1 VPVCIMVPMSR
12 VSESSE
18 APRHRAVPVAPGAEG
33 SVAPSLAWKVCAVLP
48 LVLLVVLM
56 SVKVA
61 GSLGNSDSKETSQV
75 QDPGVT
81 SAPAEP
87 TLSETATNSEAE
99 KAREIRSGAPKPS
112 EPPNDAFT
120 TEPATIPDSGFQ
132 MPPGDID
139 QTATPQPTKTPTKSP
154 THTPSPSP
162 TPTPDEARQQCIEDG
177 VSVLDIAALA
187 ACIADLM
194 DP

>member
-1 VPVCIMVPMSR
+1 MDPMSR
-12 VSESSE
+12 GSDTSE

-33 SVAPSLAWKVCAVLP
+33 AVAPSLIWKVCAVLP
-48 LVLLVVLM
+48 LVLLCVLM

-61 GSLGNSDSKETSQV
+61 GSFGGSDSKEASQV

-81 SAPAEP
+81 GTPAAPTP
-87 TLSETATNSEAE
+87 SETATQSEAE
-99 KAREIRSGAPKPS
+99 KTRELLSGAPTQS
-112 EPPNDAFT
+112 ELPNDALSS
-120 TEPATIPDSGFQ
+120 EPAAIPDSGFA

-139 QTATPQPTKTPTKSP
+139 QTATPQPTKKPTKSP
-154 THTPSPSP
+154 THTSSPSP
-162 TPTPDEARQQCIEDG
+162 TPTPDEARQQCIEEG